1 MHTER
6 CGAGVPGVCRLTRG
20 AEGHTEEPKGSE
32 HLSAELRVEEAEAR
46 GVQSGGREQHGRIT
60 RSTGSTRIGRSA
72 SQSVEST
79 GEQSVG

>member
-1 MHTER
+1 MGRTEW
-6 CGAGVPGVCRLTRG
+6 CELVSGVCRLT
-20 AEGHTEEPKGSE
+20 ECVEEPKGSE
-32 HLSAELRVEEAEAR
+32 QLSAQVRVEEAEAR

-79 GEQSVG
+79 GECPVG

>member
-6 CGAGVPGVCRLTRG
+6 CGVSGVCRLTGG
-20 AEGHTEEPKGSE
+20 AEGHTEEPKGLE
-32 HLSAELRVEEAEAR
+32 HLSAQLWVAEAEAR

-79 GEQSVG
+79 GEYPVG